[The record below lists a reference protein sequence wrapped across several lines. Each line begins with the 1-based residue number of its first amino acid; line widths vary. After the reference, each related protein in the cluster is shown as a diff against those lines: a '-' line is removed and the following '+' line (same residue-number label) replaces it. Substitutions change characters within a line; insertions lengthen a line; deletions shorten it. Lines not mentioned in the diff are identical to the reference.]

1 MENILH
7 DFEEKVISLMAKFLK
22 NSMETGGLSDFTDNL
37 MDKLMELGYD
47 LTKFSLEYAEDI
59 IFKIKERK
67 QKFESLEKDD
77 RKIATI
83 FGEIDFKRR
92 YYLDKESN
100 QRVYLLDEYFKIAPN
115 ERLLENVETKL
126 IEEAIETNYEKAGK
140 SASYKTE
147 ISKQTVMNKISEL
160 KINLDEEKET
170 SKRIIDNIYCIA
182 DEDHVHLQKGGIE
195 EPRLIVVYDSILK
208 NGKRTKLCNKKHF
221 GGVYK
226 GKIDDLWE
234 EVLTYI
240 DNTYEIDKVKNIYVL
255 GDGANWIKTGLEWL
269 PRSINVLDKF
279 HLTKAVNGIVGKET
293 KENEKEKSEYKRRM
307 YRSFYALDFK
317 KTKEIVYEILAEE
330 MEETTRKKK
339 EKLLQYILNNK
350 EGISNLYKHQKEL
363 HGCSAEGHV
372 SHLYSARLSSRPLG
386 WKTVNVDNVS
396 RLRLVKADK
405 RDIRE
410 IVHNKRKV
418 IEFKEIEKI
427 RHIAKE
433 KIKESVNFKTGKI
446 PAMEFGTTE
455 QRKFFKQL
463 LEYKRAV

>member
-7 DFEEKVISLMAKFLK
+7 DFEEKVISLMTEFLK
-22 NSMETGGLSDFTDNL
+22 NSIETGGLSDFTENLRDNL
-37 MDKLMELGYD
+37 MQLGYD

-59 IFKIKERK
+59 IFKMKERK
-67 QKFESLEKDD
+67 QQFESLEKDD
-77 RKIATI
+77 RKIVSI

-92 YYLDKESN
+92 YYLDKENN
-100 QRVYLLDEYFKIAPN
+100 QKVYLLDEYFKIAPN

-140 SASYKTE
+140 SVAYETE

-160 KINLDEEKET
+160 NIDLEEEKANT
-170 SKRIIDNIYCIA
+170 KRIVDNIYCIA

-195 EPRLIVVYDSILK
+195 EPRLIVVYDSMVK
-208 NGKRTKLCNKKHF
+208 NGKRTQLCNKKHF

-234 EVLTYI
+234 EVLTYL
-240 DNTYEIDKVKNIYVL
+240 DHTYELDKVKNIYIL

-269 PRSINVLDKF
+269 PRSINVLDKY

-293 KENEKEKSEYKRRM
+293 KDNIKEKSEYKRRI

-317 KTKEIVYEILAEE
+317 QTKEIVYEILAEE
-330 MEETTRKKK
+330 MEETIRKGK

-350 EGISNLYKHQKEL
+350 EGISNLYKYQGQL

-386 WKTVNVDNVS
+386 WKTINVDNVS

-405 RDIRE
+405 KE
-410 IVHNKRKV
+410 IKQIVQNKRKV
-418 IEFKEIEKI
+418 IEFKEVEKI
-427 RHIAKE
+427 RHVAKE
-433 KIKESVNFKTGKI
+433 KIKESINFKIGTI

-463 LEYKRAV
+463 LEYKKAV

>member
-7 DFEEKVISLMAKFLK
+7 DFEEKVISLMTEFLK
-22 NSMETGGLSDFTDNL
+22 NSIEVGGLSNFTDNL
-37 MDKLMELGYD
+37 MDNLMLLGYD
-47 LTKFSLEYAEDI
+47 LTRFSLEYAEDI

-67 QKFESLEKDD
+67 KQFESLEKDD
-77 RKIATI
+77 RKIVTI
-83 FGEIDFKRR
+83 FGDIDFKRR
-92 YYLDKESN
+92 YYLDKENN

-140 SASYKTE
+140 SVAYKTE

-160 KINLDEEKET
+160 KINLEEEKVT
-170 SKRIIDNIYCIA
+170 TKRTVDNIYCIA

-195 EPRLIVVYDSILK
+195 EPRLVVAYDSMVK
-208 NGKRTKLCNKKHF
+208 NGKRAQLCNKKHF

-234 EVLTYI
+234 EVLTYL
-240 DNTYEIDKVKNIYVL
+240 DNTYELDKVKNIYVL

-269 PRSINVLDKF
+269 PKSINVLDKF
-279 HLTKAVNGIVGKET
+279 HLMKAVNAIVGKET
-293 KENEKEKSEYKRRM
+293 KDNIKEKSEYKRRI
-307 YRSFYALDFK
+307 YLSFYALDFK
-317 KTKEIVYEILAEE
+317 QTKEIVYEILAEE
-330 MEETTRKKK
+330 MDKTTRKRK

-350 EGISNLYKHQKEL
+350 EGIRNLYKYQKDL

-386 WKTVNVDNVS
+386 WKTINVNNVS
-396 RLRLVKADK
+396 KLRLVKADK
-405 RDIRE
+405 REIKE

-427 RHIAKE
+427 RHISKE
-433 KIKESVNFKTGKI
+433 KIKESINFKVGTI
-446 PAMEFGTTE
+446 PVMEFGTTE
-455 QRKFFKQL
+455 QRKFFKQI
-463 LEYKRAV
+463 LEYKKAV

>member
-7 DFEEKVISLMAKFLK
+7 DFNEKVISLMTEFLK
-22 NSMETGGLSDFTDNL
+22 NARETGGLSSFTEDLKDNL
-37 MDKLMELGYD
+37 MQLGYD

-59 IFKIKERK
+59 IFKTKERK
-67 QKFESLEKDD
+67 QQFESLEKDD
-77 RKIATI
+77 RKIVSI
-83 FGEIDFKRR
+83 FGDIDFKRR
-92 YYLDKESN
+92 YYIDKENN

-140 SASYKTE
+140 SVAYKTE

-160 KINLDEEKET
+160 KINLEEEKANT
-170 SKRIIDNIYCIA
+170 KRIVDNIYCIA

-195 EPRLIVVYDSILK
+195 EPRLIVVYDSMIK
-208 NGKRTKLCNKKHF
+208 NGKRTQLCNKKHF

-234 EVLTYI
+234 EVLTYL
-240 DNTYEIDKVKNIYVL
+240 DNTYELDKVKNIYVL

-269 PRSINVLDKF
+269 PKSINVLDKF
-279 HLTKAVNGIVGKET
+279 HLMKAVNGIVGKET
-293 KENEKEKSEYKRRM
+293 KDNIKEKSEYKRRI
-307 YRSFYALDFK
+307 YSSFYGLDLK
-317 KTKEIVYEILAEE
+317 QTKEIVYEILAEE
-330 MEETTRKKK
+330 MEETTRKRK

-350 EGISNLYKHQKEL
+350 EGISNLYKYQSQL

-386 WKTVNVDNVS
+386 WKTINVNNVS
-396 RLRLVKADK
+396 KLRLIKADNK
-405 RDIRE
+405 E
-410 IVHNKRKV
+410 IKERVHNKRKV
-418 IEFKEIEKI
+418 IKFKEIEKI
-427 RHIAKE
+427 RHVAKE
-433 KIKESVNFKTGKI
+433 KIKESINFKAGTI
-446 PAMEFGTTE
+446 PIMEFGTTE

-463 LEYKRAV
+463 LEYKKAI